1 MGRILRALI
10 ATFLLVEIAAI
21 FFGTSTWAILSE
33 LHASTPIIIGG
44 EALTGLGI
52 LVIAVVVFRR
62 ALAAERRIDSQSPS
76 AHATSFD
83 AAQHAI

>member
-1 MGRILRALI
+1 MGRTLRALI

-33 LHASTPIIIGG
+33 LHASQPVIIGG
-44 EALTGLGI
+44 EAITGVGI
-52 LVIAVVVFRR
+52 VIIAVAVFRR
-62 ALAAERRIDSQSPS
+62 ALAAERRIDSQAPLAHS
-76 AHATSFD
+76 ASFD